1 MATYKI
7 LCWQEIPS
15 QIKVEDDQGNEVN
28 LPLDQKFQERIDI
41 LAAQRGL
48 QGSDDYLAQWNWS
61 DEQDRDGSAEEVAQ
75 AIKAELEA
83 AANW

>member
-1 MATYKI
+1 M
-7 LCWQEIPS
+7 QEIPS
-15 QIKVEDDQGNEVN
+15 QIKVEDDQDEVS
-28 LPLDQKFQERIDI
+28 LPLPEHFQERIDE

-61 DEQDRDGSAEEVAQ
+61 DEQERPGSAHEVAE

-83 AANW
+83 QANW